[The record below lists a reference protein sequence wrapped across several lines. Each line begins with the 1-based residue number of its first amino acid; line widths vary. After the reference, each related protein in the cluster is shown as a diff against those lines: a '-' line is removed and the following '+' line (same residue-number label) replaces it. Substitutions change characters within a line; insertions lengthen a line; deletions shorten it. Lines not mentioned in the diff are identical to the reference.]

1 MLCMSIM
8 YYVVCIVSLRNIA
21 NNNIIS
27 LCCFRLNYIKNVYFF
42 PIFFIIIQLYSSQK
56 DTRDVQLR
64 YLLNKPSQI
73 FFKVYF
79 TIIYIYLFE
88 RFVMTLIIINIFYEV
103 LIIFISIY
111 IYIYT
116 QLNIFSKIR
125 GIIYLLMNYYTQY
138 ITWILL
144 YFHFLKFHKVQYKY
158 KDKYICTIYN
168 KKNDR
173 LYKEY

>member
-1 MLCMSIM
+1 MSIM

-111 IYIYT
+111 IHTVKYFFKNKRNHIPAYELLYTIYYM
-116 QLNIFSKIR
+116 NIIIFSFFEIS
-125 GIIYLLMNYYTQY
+125 
-138 ITWILL
+138 
-144 YFHFLKFHKVQYKY
+144 
-158 KDKYICTIYN
+158 
-168 KKNDR
+168 
-173 LYKEY
+173 